1 MESTVYS
8 KKVSIKTSSSNG
20 LTPWMRLKCLGVEIY
35 AIVTIFNEEYYVLV
49 REFTMDYAKVYSERK
64 ENFMSEEVLGFE
76 IESGKLKLF
85 IRGCE

>member
-1 MESTVYS
+1 
-8 KKVSIKTSSSNG
+8 
-20 LTPWMRLKCLGVEIY
+20 MRVKDFVKMYLGMCCVDVEIY
-35 AIVTIFNEEYYVLV
+35 ATVTVFNEEHYVLV
-49 REFTMDYAKVYSERK
+49 REFRMDYAKVYSERK